1 MIIVKFAQNNKGI
14 IGNNNTIPW
23 HCSQDLKDFKKET
36 FGHAIVMGRKTFES
50 IGSRPLYGRLNI
62 VLSMNDGWIEQQKK
76 HFSDTANIVFISD
89 LSEIMNAYST
99 LNIVF
104 GLDNK
109 NVYIIGGAFLI
120 ESCIRQYHDMI
131 DEVQISL
138 INDNTDGDTVVNP
151 ALIELCKNVKVTN
164 YELEKE

>member
-14 IGNNNTIPW
+14 IGDKNTIPW

-62 VLSMNDGWIEQQKK
+62 VLSLNDDWIEQQKK
-76 HFSDTANIVFISD
+76 IFFDVANIVFIND

-99 LNIVF
+99 LNTVF
-104 GLDNK
+104 GLDKK
-109 NVYIIGGAFLI
+109 NVYIIGGALLI
-120 ESCIRQYHDMI
+120 ESCIRQYHNMI

-138 INDNTDGDTVVNP
+138 INDDSDGDTVVNP
-151 ALIELCKNVKVTN
+151 ALVELCKNVKVTN